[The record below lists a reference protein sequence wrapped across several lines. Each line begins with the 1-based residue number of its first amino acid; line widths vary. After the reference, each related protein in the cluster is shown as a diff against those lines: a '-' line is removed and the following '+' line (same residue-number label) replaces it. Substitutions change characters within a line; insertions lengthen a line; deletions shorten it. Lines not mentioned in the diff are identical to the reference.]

1 MPSSVL
7 ALPVASLHFL
17 PIREVIMNEFSP
29 YHGFLILLIESACM
43 VVLCALAVWATVRC
57 GRRRFEQTVPL
68 RVGRVAA
75 RGTVWLGR
83 TKRARGP
90 K

>member
-1 MPSSVL
+1 
-7 ALPVASLHFL
+7 
-17 PIREVIMNEFSP
+17 MNEFSP
-29 YHGFLILLIESACM
+29 YHGFLILLLEAACI
-43 VVLCALAVWATVRC
+43 VAIYALAAWTMVRC
-57 GRRRFEQTVPL
+57 GRCRVEQTVPL

-75 RGTVWLGR
+75 RGTVRLGR